1 MEPEHGEPGY
11 GGSEPTGSQE
21 GRSLHLQHSS
31 RDGSDLLLMDVQ
43 DLDESNPCF
52 DEAVFYEDPPPR
64 TRLEHPYS
72 SLPSLPQAQGLEQGV
87 PLGSTWSQLPC
98 SPTPLHGSMRFPE
111 LGLRDAKARPVS
123 PPCTLLLGSLS
134 RFPAAESSLVDA
146 EFPSG
151 RCPGK
156 VRKAAATTAPGSPV
170 RQNSGDAPR
179 GSSYLRVP
187 EEVEMRVEGAR
198 RRLSVALSKFVA
210 GEESGRGARK
220 LSISLTELTKIM
232 SGHDSD
238 GGESEVEEA
247 MVEVMGGS
255 SGGAVRRRATE
266 DAAKSDSLDCIFK
279 ASTGRRDTRQ
289 GLHLELQDLPGGGP
303 LLKKSSTF
311 AHERTPQRGP
321 STPPPRHHH
330 PRRVDTDPGPS
341 EKEEEDP
348 TTTPGPGT
356 RRGDRVPLE
365 ALCLLSLL
373 AYTWLI
379 FPLPPLPSGLLL
391 GAAWGF
397 AAAMG
402 SMWLQAG
409 TAGGPRAPGRASSRM
424 GHGLRGRGNVK
435 TPAGPPVHQGWM
447 NEVDAY
453 DPETFHSSALRGV
466 RVELRG
472 ATLCLSRTAPGTKDP
487 EPCGSGGSSSRTR
500 MLDIAGCTVRYV
512 RKYCR
517 LVRSKFWR
525 HLVWRGVPLVQA
537 MKWGPLS
544 SYPWLRGPVAVPP
557 AHWRAYYASELSLAP
572 ARLAEKRTWSKKYP
586 IVLALRGA
594 ASAAGAEGVRSGAV
608 QVAGSEGGAALFL
621 FGRTGRE
628 KEEWFQRFLH
638 VSQGADGDHA
648 ESHVALTGPCW
659 SNDHGKDAA
668 GPRAPLSYERYMKSF
683 IPVDGPS
690 LPHGTCG
697 SLACAS
703 QVGSEVSCINALIGR
718 ILWDALTSEQWA
730 QLISSKIQQK
740 LGKIRLPPFL
750 DALELTELDMGKDV
764 LRILRAFPPTLD
776 SQGLWVEL
784 DVSYSGSFEMT
795 LETKLNLSKLD
806 KEEAEGG
813 RAAQDLDRRRRS
825 RAKTIEDSEDE
836 SSAESSL
843 DGDDGGDGT
852 EAVPGGQAE
861 RREATPRTIRAACT
875 RHHGG
880 AAPLLANASGGAQKP
895 AERWRGRGGSPGCS
909 RNTQCAHCSATF
921 TNGYISWLHARGI
934 MGLTLGAEGGDGVGN
949 VYLGAVH
956 VLAAADH
963 LRALRRR
970 CLCGVSDADAASA
983 VPITGAASP
992 SHSAD
997 VAAAV
1002 GTARWSS
1009 PGLLGLLGRLA
1020 RSDCLRRAAENPLVR
1035 RTVAGVSNTPLALT
1049 VAVHHCWG
1057 TLALNVPP
1065 PPSDR
1070 IWYGF
1075 REPPHLG
1082 LRVHPK
1088 LGERHVTLAHITDWI
1103 EKKLEV
1109 EFENNFVIPNMDDLQ
1124 IPMMHPATDALHSAG
1139 VVFAAQAAVGDP
1151 VKVPIN
1157 PRGVSV
1163 NASHTTTTTVLTQG

>member
-1 MEPEHGEPGY
+1 MEPEHGEPRY
-11 GGSEPTGSQE
+11 GSSDPMGSQE
-21 GRSLHLQHSS
+21 GPSLHLQRSS
-31 RDGSDLLLMDVQ
+31 RDGSDLLLMDAQ

-52 DEAVFYEDPPPR
+52 DEAVFYEDLPPR

-134 RFPAAESSLVDA
+134 RFPAAESSFVDA
-146 EFPSG
+146 ELPSG

-247 MVEVMGGS
+247 MVEVMGGG
-255 SGGAVRRRATE
+255 SGGAVRKRATE

-311 AHERTPQRGP
+311 AHECTPQRGP

-472 ATLCLSRTAPGTKDP
+472 ATLCLSRTAPGTKDQ

-500 MLDIAGCTVRYV
+500 LLDIAGYT
-512 RKYCR
+512 
-517 LVRSKFWR
+517 
-525 HLVWRGVPLVQA
+525 
-537 MKWGPLS
+537 
-544 SYPWLRGPVAVPP
+544 
-557 AHWRAYYASELSLAP
+557 LSLAP

-594 ASAAGAEGVRSGAV
+594 ASAGAEGVRSGAV
-608 QVAGSEGGAALFL
+608 RVAGSEGGAAFFL

-638 VSQGADGDHA
+638 ASQGADGDHV
-648 ESHVALTGPCW
+648 ESHGPCW

-683 IPVDGPS
+683 IPVNGPS
-690 LPHGTCG
+690 MPHAACG
-697 SLACAS
+697 SPACAS
-703 QVGSEVSCINALIGR
+703 QVGGEVACINALIGR

-750 DALELTELDMGKDV
+750 DALELTELDMGKDA

-795 LETKLNLSKLD
+795 LETKLNLSKLG
-806 KEEAEGG
+806 KEECEGG

-836 SSAESSL
+836 SSAESSV
-843 DGDDGGDGT
+843 DGDDGGGDGT

-861 RREATPRTIRAACT
+861 RREATPRTIRAA
-875 RHHGG
+875 
-880 AAPLLANASGGAQKP
+880 
-895 AERWRGRGGSPGCS
+895 
-909 RNTQCAHCSATF
+909 
-921 TNGYISWLHARGI
+921 
-934 MGLTLGAEGGDGVGN
+934 
-949 VYLGAVH
+949 
-956 VLAAADH
+956 
-963 LRALRRR
+963 
-970 CLCGVSDADAASA
+970 ADA
-983 VPITGAASP
+983 
-992 SHSAD
+992 
-997 VAAAV
+997 AAAV
-1002 GTARWSS
+1002 GTARRSS

-1049 VAVHHCWG
+1049 VAVHRCWG
-1057 TLALNVPP
+1057 TLALNIPP

-1124 IPMMHPATDALHSAG
+1124 IPMMHPATDALHSLESSSL
-1139 VVFAAQAAVGDP
+1139 
-1151 VKVPIN
+1151 
-1157 PRGVSV
+1157 PRPPWGTPSKFP
-1163 NASHTTTTTVLTQG
+1163 